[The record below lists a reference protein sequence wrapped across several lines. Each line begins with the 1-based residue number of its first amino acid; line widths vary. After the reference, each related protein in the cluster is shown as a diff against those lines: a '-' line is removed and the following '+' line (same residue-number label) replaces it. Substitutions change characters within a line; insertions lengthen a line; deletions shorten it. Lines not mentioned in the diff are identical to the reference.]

1 MEKIMKWLVIVGC
14 GPGAGDY
21 LTAAARKAVAE
32 AEVLVGASHLLALF
46 PEVGSRR
53 IEVIGPMAAILD
65 QLEPL
70 RGQQI
75 CILVSGD
82 SGLFSLAQL
91 VIGRF
96 GRENCRVIPGISSV
110 QVAFSR
116 LALSWSSA
124 LLISAHGRLPQQT
137 TAELAAYD
145 RIALLAGD
153 RSAIAWTADRLAELG
168 DTYLVISCENLTLA
182 DETIRQFVTADE
194 LRRATF
200 PSRTVLLLLKK
211 ELLT

>member
-1 MEKIMKWLVIVGC
+1 MKPIVIVGC
-14 GPGAGDY
+14 GPGNADY
-21 LTAAARKAVAE
+21 LTVAALNAVE
-32 AEVLVGASHLLALF
+32 DAEVLVGADHLLTLF
-46 PEVGSRR
+46 PAVGSRR
-53 IEVIGPMAAILD
+53 IEVTGSMTAVLD

-70 RGQQI
+70 LDQQV
-75 CILVSGD
+75 CVLVSGD

-91 VIGRF
+91 VIRRF
-96 GRENCRVIPGISSV
+96 GRKNCRVIPGISSV

-137 TAELAAYD
+137 TADLAAYD

-153 RSAIAWTADRLAELG
+153 RTAINWTADQLAELG
-168 DTYLVISCENLTLA
+168 DAYLVVSCENLTLD
-182 DETIRQFVTADE
+182 DETIRQFLTANE

-200 PSRTVLLLLKK
+200 PSRTVLLMLKK
-211 ELLT
+211 GLLT